1 MKNIRT
7 NALFLPDS
15 LSKAAALHQPADI
28 IFFPMTTSVGINNRR
43 NSVKAQSS
51 KGTIWQ
57 ILERLLS
64 EGVAVTSTNYLV
76 AIQTNHV
83 SFSPWFH
90 FIGSCQR
97 ITSLK
102 ENITWEYFMTN
113 PPSVVIRNWFYFHIL
128 TTTAK
133 SEIIPNLLL
142 HTKSNTH
149 ECTQHREKVVQSSRI
164 FSYK

>member
-15 LSKAAALHQPADI
+15 LSKAAQLHQPADI

-83 SFSPWFH
+83 SFSSMISLHWFMSEDYQPQRKYH
-90 FIGSCQR
+90 F
-97 ITSLK
+97 
-102 ENITWEYFMTN
+102 
-113 PPSVVIRNWFYFHIL
+113 
-128 TTTAK
+128 
-133 SEIIPNLLL
+133 
-142 HTKSNTH
+142 
-149 ECTQHREKVVQSSRI
+149 RI
-164 FSYK
+164 FYDKSSVCGDQKLVLFPYPQNHS

>member
-7 NALFLPDS
+7 NALFLPDF
-15 LSKAAALHQPADI
+15 LSKAAPLHQPEDI

-64 EGVAVTSTNYLV
+64 EWVAVTRPIWLLYRQTVYL
-76 AIQTNHV
+76 
-83 SFSPWFH
+83 FPPWFH

-97 ITSLK
+97 ITSLR

-113 PPSVVIRNWFYFHIL
+113 PQSVVIRNWFYFHIL

-133 SEIIPNLLL
+133 SEIIPNLQL

-149 ECTQHREKVVQSSRI
+149 KCTQHREQVV
-164 FSYK
+164 